1 MHLQVYYV
9 IPENACLLQ
18 EGNVKSFYIINLK
31 KKKKHVYGEHAP
43 AEFIVEWMS

>member
-1 MHLQVYYV
+1 MFV
-9 IPENACLLQ
+9 IGGKCKEFLYNKF
-18 EGNVKSFYIINLK
+18 E

>member
-1 MHLQVYYV
+1 MFVTGGKCKEFLYNKFD
-9 IPENACLLQ
+9 E
-18 EGNVKSFYIINLK
+18 K